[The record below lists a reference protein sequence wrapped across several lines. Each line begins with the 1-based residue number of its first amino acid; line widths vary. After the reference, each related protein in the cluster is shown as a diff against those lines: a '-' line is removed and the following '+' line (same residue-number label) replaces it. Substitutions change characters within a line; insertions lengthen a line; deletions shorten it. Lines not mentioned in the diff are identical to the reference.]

1 MLKLAIRENMKH
13 ISAFLLFAGIMAVPG
28 VVCATPVATTAGSNL
43 TAYNSTSGAINNA
56 MWNNMMNPRAN
67 SASSAPTADF
77 GNCNSVILRCAQ
89 PKCSGGGCTTMD
101 IARPIV
107 SGCVE
112 SNAVCKQY
120 GNDLIEYISAQLVSD
135 SVAAANAA
143 SANAQVAA
151 ANAVAQQSSQQMAQ
165 MQQQMAQMQQ
175 QMQQQNADTAAQI
188 QAALAQQQQATAQ
201 AIANATASVQQQSA
215 TTNTAAAT
223 NSTAT
228 ATLSDTQQIAAQSGV
243 SADALVR
250 EQISGQILSK
260 IEGAETALQSV
271 RAAMNTAFEYAGCD
285 STGSNCA
292 GPRRVSAFKQKATQ
306 FFDPYNNVLDELYD
320 ALILAQSVGV
330 DITDIYMMLNGTC
343 NAWGQYLCAEGQ
355 VMHYNSI
362 NCPNGL
368 SDGTVYT
375 NGGRVYGNAPCKPGQ
390 VVPMSDGGCQL
401 IKVLTDEEEVQR
413 NWLYPESGTDGA
425 QVRIGCASEA
435 LDNSPLFRNRRG
447 QADIDIETLQRII
460 EQDAPSN
467 FGSSLYSNSTTPESD
482 GIVYCAVD
490 DKTYRDLQTAASL
503 KKLPDKIC
511 VSDSEMRRLAGK
523 AFAGNT
529 NGEST
534 QSIRDKCGTD
544 KECLCTNAPDLDN
557 RWDGSECA
565 CDNGM
570 RFDYETLRC
579 DKN

>member
-1 MLKLAIRENMKH
+1 MKH
-13 ISAFLLFAGIMAVPG
+13 ISAFLLFASIMAVPG
-28 VVCATPVATTAGSNL
+28 VVGATPVATTAGSNL

-285 STGSNCA
+285 STGSNCT

-375 NGGRVYGNAPCKPGQ
+375 NGGRVYGNAPCQPGQ

-413 NWLYPESGTDGA
+413 NWLYPENGTDGA

-511 VSDSEMRRLAGK
+511 VSDSEMRRLAGN

>member
-1 MLKLAIRENMKH
+1 MKH
-13 ISAFLLFAGIMAVPG
+13 ISAFLLFASIMAVPG
-28 VVCATPVATTAGSNL
+28 VVGATPVATTAGSNL

-250 EQISGQILSK
+250 EQISEQILSK

-368 SDGTVYT
+368 SDETVYT

-511 VSDSEMRRLAGK
+511 VSDSEMRRLAGN

>member
-1 MLKLAIRENMKH
+1 MKH
-13 ISAFLLFAGIMAVPG
+13 ISAFLLFASIMAVPG
-28 VVCATPVATTAGSNL
+28 VVGATPVATTAGSNL

>member
-1 MLKLAIRENMKH
+1 MKH

-250 EQISGQILSK
+250 EQISEQILSK

-368 SDGTVYT
+368 SDETVYT
-375 NGGRVYGNAPCKPGQ
+375 NGGRVYGNAPCQPGQ

-413 NWLYPESGTDGA
+413 NWLYPENGTDGA

-511 VSDSEMRRLAGK
+511 VSDSEMRRLAGN

>member
-1 MLKLAIRENMKH
+1 MKH
-13 ISAFLLFAGIMAVPG
+13 ISAFLLFASIMAVPG
-28 VVCATPVATTAGSNL
+28 VVGATPVATTAGSNL

-151 ANAVAQQSSQQMAQ
+151 ANAVAQQSGQQMAQ

-285 STGSNCA
+285 STGSNCT

-368 SDGTVYT
+368 SDGKVYT
-375 NGGRVYGNAPCKPGQ
+375 NGGRVYGNAPCQPGQ

-511 VSDSEMRRLAGK
+511 VSDSEMRRLAGN

>member
-1 MLKLAIRENMKH
+1 MKH

-28 VVCATPVATTAGSNL
+28 VVGATPVATTAGSNL

-250 EQISGQILSK
+250 EQISGQILS
-260 IEGAETALQSV
+260 
-271 RAAMNTAFEYAGCD
+271 R
-285 STGSNCA
+285 
-292 GPRRVSAFKQKATQ
+292 
-306 FFDPYNNVLDELYD
+306 
-320 ALILAQSVGV
+320 
-330 DITDIYMMLNGTC
+330 
-343 NAWGQYLCAEGQ
+343 
-355 VMHYNSI
+355 
-362 NCPNGL
+362 
-368 SDGTVYT
+368 
-375 NGGRVYGNAPCKPGQ
+375 
-390 VVPMSDGGCQL
+390 
-401 IKVLTDEEEVQR
+401 
-413 NWLYPESGTDGA
+413 
-425 QVRIGCASEA
+425 
-435 LDNSPLFRNRRG
+435 
-447 QADIDIETLQRII
+447 
-460 EQDAPSN
+460 
-467 FGSSLYSNSTTPESD
+467 
-482 GIVYCAVD
+482 
-490 DKTYRDLQTAASL
+490 
-503 KKLPDKIC
+503 
-511 VSDSEMRRLAGK
+511 
-523 AFAGNT
+523 
-529 NGEST
+529 
-534 QSIRDKCGTD
+534 
-544 KECLCTNAPDLDN
+544 
-557 RWDGSECA
+557 
-565 CDNGM
+565 
-570 RFDYETLRC
+570 
-579 DKN
+579 

>member
-1 MLKLAIRENMKH
+1 MKH
-13 ISAFLLFAGIMAVPG
+13 ISAFLLFASIMAVPG
-28 VVCATPVATTAGSNL
+28 VVGATPVATTAGSNL

-250 EQISGQILSK
+250 EQISEQILSK

-368 SDGTVYT
+368 SDETVYT
-375 NGGRVYGNAPCKPGQ
+375 NGGRVYGNAPCQPGQ

-557 RWDGSECA
+557 HWDGSECA

>member
-13 ISAFLLFAGIMAVPG
+13 ISAFLLFASIMAVPG
-28 VVCATPVATTAGSNL
+28 VVGATPVATTAGSNL

-285 STGSNCA
+285 STGSNCT

-362 NCPNGL
+362 NCPNGQ

-375 NGGRVYGNAPCKPGQ
+375 NGGRVYGNAPCQPGQ

-511 VSDSEMRRLAGK
+511 VSDSEMRSLAGK

>member
-1 MLKLAIRENMKH
+1 MKH
-13 ISAFLLFAGIMAVPG
+13 ISAFLLFASIMAVPG
-28 VVCATPVATTAGSNL
+28 VVGATPVATTAGSNL

-362 NCPNGL
+362 NCPNGM

>member
-1 MLKLAIRENMKH
+1 MKH
-13 ISAFLLFAGIMAVPG
+13 ISAFLLFASIMAVPG
-28 VVCATPVATTAGSNL
+28 VVGATPVATTAGSNL

-250 EQISGQILSK
+250 EQISEQILSK

-368 SDGTVYT
+368 SDETVYT
-375 NGGRVYGNAPCKPGQ
+375 NGGRVYGNAPCQPGQ

-490 DKTYRDLQTAASL
+490 DETYRDLQTAASL

-570 RFDYETLRC
+570 SFDYETLRC

>member
-1 MLKLAIRENMKH
+1 MKH
-13 ISAFLLFAGIMAVPG
+13 ISAFLLFASIMAVPG
-28 VVCATPVATTAGSNL
+28 VVGATPVATTAGSNL

-135 SVAAANAA
+135 SVAAANAS

-250 EQISGQILSK
+250 EQISEQILSK

-368 SDGTVYT
+368 SDETVYT
-375 NGGRVYGNAPCKPGQ
+375 NGGRVYGNAPCQPGQ

-413 NWLYPESGTDGA
+413 NWLYPENGTDGA

-511 VSDSEMRRLAGK
+511 VSDSEMRRLAGN

>member
-1 MLKLAIRENMKH
+1 MKH
-13 ISAFLLFAGIMAVPG
+13 ISAFLLFASIMAVPG
-28 VVCATPVATTAGSNL
+28 VVGATPVATTAGSNL

-250 EQISGQILSK
+250 EQISEQILSK

-375 NGGRVYGNAPCKPGQ
+375 NGGRVYGNAPCQPGQ

-413 NWLYPESGTDGA
+413 NWLYPENGTDGA

-511 VSDSEMRRLAGK
+511 VSDSEMRRLAGN

>member
-1 MLKLAIRENMKH
+1 MKH
-13 ISAFLLFAGIMAVPG
+13 ISAFLLFASIMAVPG
-28 VVCATPVATTAGSNL
+28 VVGATPVATTAGSNL

-151 ANAVAQQSSQQMAQ
+151 ANAVAQQSSQQMVQ

-285 STGSNCA
+285 STGSNCT

-368 SDGTVYT
+368 SDETVYT
-375 NGGRVYGNAPCKPGQ
+375 NGGRVYGNAPCQPGQ

-413 NWLYPESGTDGA
+413 NWLYPENGTDGA

>member
-1 MLKLAIRENMKH
+1 MKH
-13 ISAFLLFAGIMAVPG
+13 ISAFLLFASIMAVPG
-28 VVCATPVATTAGSNL
+28 VVGATPVATTAGSNL

-375 NGGRVYGNAPCKPGQ
+375 NGGRVYGNAPCQPGQ

-490 DKTYRDLQTAASL
+490 DKTYRDLQTAATL

>member
-1 MLKLAIRENMKH
+1 MKH
-13 ISAFLLFAGIMAVPG
+13 ISAFLLFASIMAVPG
-28 VVCATPVATTAGSNL
+28 VVGATPVATTAGSNL

-250 EQISGQILSK
+250 EQISEQILSK

-368 SDGTVYT
+368 SDETVYT
-375 NGGRVYGNAPCKPGQ
+375 NGGRVYGNAPCQPGQ

-413 NWLYPESGTDGA
+413 NWLYPENGTDGA

-511 VSDSEMRRLAGK
+511 VSDSEMRRLAGN

>member
-1 MLKLAIRENMKH
+1 MKH
-13 ISAFLLFAGIMAVPG
+13 ISAFLLFASIMAVPG
-28 VVCATPVATTAGSNL
+28 VVGATPVATTAGSNL

-250 EQISGQILSK
+250 EQISEQILSK

-368 SDGTVYT
+368 SDETVYT
-375 NGGRVYGNAPCKPGQ
+375 NGGRVYGNAPCQPGQ

-490 DKTYRDLQTAASL
+490 DETYRDLQTAASL

-511 VSDSEMRRLAGK
+511 VSDSEMRRLAGN

>member
-1 MLKLAIRENMKH
+1 MKH
-13 ISAFLLFAGIMAVPG
+13 ISAFLLFASIMAVPG
-28 VVCATPVATTAGSNL
+28 VVGATPVATTAGSNL

-175 QMQQQNADTAAQI
+175 QMQQQNADTASQI

-215 TTNTAAAT
+215 TTNIAAAT

-250 EQISGQILSK
+250 EQISEQILSK

-368 SDGTVYT
+368 SDETVYT
-375 NGGRVYGNAPCKPGQ
+375 NGGRVYGNAPCQPGQ

-413 NWLYPESGTDGA
+413 NWLYPENGTDGA

-511 VSDSEMRRLAGK
+511 VSDSEMRRLAGN

>member
-28 VVCATPVATTAGSNL
+28 VVGATPVATTAGSNL

-165 MQQQMAQMQQ
+165 MQQQMAQIQQ

-368 SDGTVYT
+368 SDETVYT
-375 NGGRVYGNAPCKPGQ
+375 NGGRVYGNAPCQPGQ

-413 NWLYPESGTDGA
+413 NWLYPENGTDGA